1 LILILGQINEST
13 YTEYKSNPAL
23 YTNSTE
29 FMSLKAKDVL
39 HFIYHQLISKSK
51 TVIGERDSSTEEI
64 I

>member
-29 FMSLKAKDVL
+29 FMSLKAKVL